1 LLNKVHIVLL
11 MLLCSTGFADI
22 SFGPEVRIDS
32 HPDPYTTGGTDIVM
46 LPSGRV
52 VVTWYGA
59 DEEYGDNR
67 LWSAYSDDFGVSWS
81 TAIPVSDENSVI
93 PRLPII
99 ASDSSGILYA
109 IWEDW
114 RGPDTYAAYFS
125 RSDDSGESWL
135 FPNVRINDYGE
146 MALEPG
152 IASNPDGSILVSV
165 FDRLNE
171 NRIYGSFSIDGG
183 YTWSPD
189 LPVGDDTP
197 GGQYYPVVECTGD
210 KSFVVLWNDRRDTIS
225 YVYSSVSEDGGQT
238 WSSPNTPVPCG
249 GHEPL
254 EEIDLRWDGAVL
266 HAFWIESYGAMD
278 AYFIDEA
285 YYSRSTDGGY
295 TWLEDPVRVDE
306 GSPNTWRRYGGIWAS
321 DPANIY
327 AVWCSIWNQSYP
339 IYAVLSISSDSGKT
353 WSDTLR
359 TNPVSGEAFRCDIT
373 GDVSTGQ
380 VIVTWDNQIN
390 QYIMCSTGYDN
401 SGVEPI
407 ESSLKIT
414 VSRNPFT
421 GSVSF
426 SVKGELFP
434 EEISVFDSMGR
445 LVGTL
450 PHSGSGQYHWVPS
463 ENIPP
468 GVYFARGSVGDLIIS
483 ARVVLLN

>member
-1 LLNKVHIVLL
+1 LLSKLYTILL
-11 MLLCSTGFADI
+11 FLLCSTGLAGI

-32 HPDPYTTGGTDIVM
+32 HPGPYGTGGTDIVM
-46 LPSGRV
+46 LPSGRL

-59 DEEYGDNR
+59 DEPYGESR
-67 LWSAYSDDFGVSWS
+67 LWSSYSDDFGMSWS
-81 TAIPVSDENSVI
+81 TQVPISDENAVI
-93 PRLPII
+93 PSRQILS
-99 ASDSSGILYA
+99 SDTTGIVYA

-125 RSDDSGESWL
+125 RSDDFGESWL

-152 IASNPDGSILVSV
+152 IASSSDGAILVAV
-165 FDRLNE
+165 FNRLNE
-171 NRIYGSFSIDGG
+171 RRVYSSMSTDGG
-183 YTWSPD
+183 YTWSTD
-189 LPVGDDTP
+189 IPVSDYTQK
-197 GGQYYPVVECTGD
+197 GQYSPVVEFIGEE
-210 KSFVVLWNDRRDTIS
+210 SFVVLWKDVRDTVS

-238 WSSPNTPVPCG
+238 WSSPDTPVPCG
-249 GHEPL
+249 GHGPL
-254 EEIDLRWDGAVL
+254 EVIDLHWDGSVL
-266 HAFWIESYGAMD
+266 HAFWIESDGSV
-278 AYFIDEA
+278 DEV
-285 YYSRSTDGGY
+285 YYTRSEDCGY
-295 TWLEDPVRVDE
+295 TWLESPVRIDDD
-306 GSPNTWRRYGGIWAS
+306 SPNTGRRYGGIWAS

-327 AVWCSIWNQSYP
+327 AVWCTYWNQSYP
-339 IYAVLSISSDSGKT
+339 SYAVLSISSDSGKT

-359 TNPVSGEAFRCDIT
+359 ANPVSGEADRCDIT
-373 GDVSTGQ
+373 GEVSTGQ

-401 SGVEPI
+401 SGVEEI

-434 EEISVFDSMGR
+434 GKISVFDSMGR
-445 LVGTL
+445 LVESL